1 MNKHYVYQLVDPR
14 TNKPFYIGEG
24 KEQRAW
30 SHLSFKSG
38 CVNPH
43 KDRIIQKIQA
53 LGLEVIVEMLH
64 TDLTKEQSE
73 LLEEQVIRTIGLDNL
88 TNITPNAH
96 PPVLKGADNGF
107 YNQTHTEENRK
118 KCGDANRG
126 KNTKTARGAASI
138 AQSMVERWADPVQR
152 ANQIQALKNRKGE
165 KRSEQAKE
173 SYRQGAAKRD
183 ANMTAEQRSART
195 KAGAATKKIKYAGQK
210 RQRYID
216 DAGKIRFRWIPSTD

>member
-1 MNKHYVYQLVDPR
+1 MNNYYVYQLVDPR

-43 KDRIIQKIQA
+43 KDRIIRKIQA
-53 LGLEVIVEMLH
+53 LGLDAIVEMLH
-64 TDLTKEQSE
+64 INLNKEQSE
-73 LLEEQVIRTIGLDNL
+73 LLEEQVISTIGLDKL

-96 PPVLKGADNGF
+96 PPILFGEANGF
-107 YNQTHTEENRK
+107 YGKTHTEQNKK

-126 KNTKTARGAASI
+126 KNNKTPQGAASI

-173 SYRQGAAKRD
+173 SYRQTAARRN
-183 ANMTAEQRSART
+183 ANMTPEQRSART
-195 KAGAATKKIKYAGQK
+195 LAGCATKKIKYAGLK
-210 RQRYID
+210 RQRYVD
-216 DAGKIRFRWIPSTD
+216 DTGKFRFQWIPSTD

>member
-64 TDLTKEQSE
+64 TDLSKEQAE
-73 LLEEQVIRTIGLDNL
+73 LLEEQVISTIGLINL

-107 YNQTHTEENRK
+107 YNKTHTEENRK

-126 KNTKTARGAASI
+126 KNNKTPQGAASI

-152 ANQIQALKNRKGE
+152 ANQIQSLKNRKGE

-173 SYRQGAAKRD
+173 SYRHSAAKRD
-183 ANMTAEQRSART
+183 ANMTPEQRSART

-216 DAGKIRFRWIPSTD
+216 DAGKIRFRWISATD

>member
-1 MNKHYVYQLVDPR
+1 MNNYYVYQLVDPR

-24 KEQRAW
+24 KEKRAW

-53 LGLEVIVEMLH
+53 LGLEVIVELIH
-64 TDLTKEQSE
+64 INLTKKESE
-73 LLEEQVIRTIGLDNL
+73 LLEEQVISNIGLANL

-96 PPVLKGADNGF
+96 PPILKGADNGF
-107 YNQTHTEENRK
+107 YNKTHTEENRK

-126 KNTKTARGAASI
+126 KNNKTPQGSAAI

-165 KRSEQAKE
+165 KRSDAAKE
-173 SYRQGAAKRD
+173 SYKKSAAERN

-195 KAGAATKKIKYAGQK
+195 KAGAETKKIKYAGLK
-210 RQRYID
+210 RQRYTD
-216 DAGKIRFRWIPSTD
+216 VAGKIHFRWIPAID